1 MQTKLT
7 LRLDADIIRRAKA
20 YARRRGKSVSTVV
33 SDYFATLR
41 AAEGEARELTP
52 TARALL
58 GALGPAGAD
67 EVAYREHIEKKY
79 R

>member
-7 LRLDADIIRRAKA
+7 LRLDADVIRRAKA

-33 SDYFATLR
+33 ADYFATLR
-41 AAEGEARELTP
+41 AAEGGATELTP

-67 EVAYREHIEKKY
+67 EAAYRQYLEKKH